1 MTPLD
6 GMELPG
12 TGGATNGGMMPPDG
26 TEMPQGGGDAMGG
39 LSREVMEQALA
50 IIGDSTTL
58 TEEQTQ
64 SLLALGLTEEQI
76 AAIQSRAQEGGGR
89 NMGGGRQNGMAPRI
103 TPWIQTA
110 CRGARMIKAPPPVPW
125 PNGWF

>member
-1 MTPLD
+1 MDAPGRYGAARD
-6 GMELPG
+6 GRRHKRWDD
-12 TGGATNGGMMPPDG
+12 APDG

-76 AAIQSRAQEGGGR
+76 AAIQSRAQEGVGR
-89 NMGGGRQNGMAPRI
+89 NMA
-103 TPWIQTA
+103 A
-110 CRGARMIKAPPPVPW
+110 AARMACPP
-125 PNGWF
+125 G

>member
-1 MTPLD
+1 
-6 GMELPG
+6 
-12 TGGATNGGMMPPDG
+12 
-26 TEMPQGGGDAMGG
+26 MGG

-89 NMGGGRQNGMAPRI
+89 NMGGGRQNGMAP
-103 TPWIQTA
+103 PDNA
-110 CRGARMIKAPPPVPW
+110 MD
-125 PNGWF
+125 PNGMPGGQDDQGASSGAMAQWLVLGGCLAAMVLGIFLAKGFRRRRN